1 MAIVLDH
8 KLQLPGNLT
17 LLDPLMIG
25 GVSKAFRL
33 LKTWYLHE
41 IETRES
47 MYTII
52 FTEFNY
58 SVVKYGSM

>member
-25 GVSKAFRL
+25 EVSKAFRL
-33 LKTWYLHE
+33 FKTWYLHE

-52 FTEFNY
+52 FNEFNY
-58 SVVKYGSM
+58 SAVKFGSM

>member
-1 MAIVLDH
+1 
-8 KLQLPGNLT
+8 
-17 LLDPLMIG
+17 MIG